1 MCSSWTRCQ
10 SSSETSHRG
19 VVRGRQEG
27 TWRDMGAIAEYVM
40 PEDEAR
46 RLTER
51 IRVTAHT
58 YAEAREKLIGYVEE
72 AKAGNAHLALGY
84 RSWTEYLSEVLGEEP
99 MRLARDERREVV
111 QLLASEGM
119 STRAIAFIVG
129 VSREAVRL
137 DMAGDKKLSPP
148 TAPSAPSPDEPSVD
162 IANVDKETGEI
173 LADGSPEIV
182 KLTGP
187 NSVTSPGRTITGMD
201 GKTYT
206 RPEPRQPSAP
216 KRRPLTDQFFDAF
229 YDLTKVT
236 ERIDRLTEDDRFPQ
250 NAEKVAAKHRSD
262 LLRAKDLL
270 EQVINRL
277 PQA

>member
-1 MCSSWTRCQ
+1 MS
-10 SSSETSHRG
+10 
-19 VVRGRQEG
+19 
-27 TWRDMGAIAEYVM
+27 AIAEYVM
-40 PEDEAR
+40 PEAEAR

-111 QLLASEGM
+111 QLLSSEGM
-119 STRAIAFIVG
+119 STRAIAPIVG

-137 DMAGDKKLSPP
+137 DMAGDKKLPPP

-206 RPEPRQPSAP
+206 RPEPTKPR
-216 KRRPLTDQFFDAF
+216 RRPLTDTFHDTTH
-229 YDLTKVT
+229 DLRKIT
-236 ERIDRLTEDDRFPQ
+236 ERLVRLTEDDRFPH
-250 NAEKVAAKHRSD
+250 NAEKVATANRSD
-262 LLRAKDLL
+262 LLRAIDAL
-270 EQVINRL
+270 QSVINRL
-277 PQA
+277 PEA

>member
-1 MCSSWTRCQ
+1 MSA
-10 SSSETSHRG
+10 
-19 VVRGRQEG
+19 V
-27 TWRDMGAIAEYVM
+27 AEYVM

-111 QLLASEGM
+111 QLLSSEGM
-119 STRAIAFIVG
+119 STRAIAPIVG
-129 VSREAVRL
+129 ASHDTVHRDLHAAPVRNL
-137 DMAGDKKLSPP
+137 TPAPEPP
-148 TAPSAPSPDEPSVD
+148 TTPEGGTRSASTPSVD

-201 GKTYT
+201 GKSYT
-206 RPEPRQPSAP
+206 RPEPTKPR
-216 KRRPLTDQFFDAF
+216 RRPITDAF
-229 YDLTKVT
+229 HDTAHDLRKIT
-236 ERIDRLTEDDRFPQ
+236 ERLVRLTEDDRFPH
-250 NAEKVAAKHRSD
+250 NAEKVATANRSD
-262 LLRAKDLL
+262 LLRAIDAL
-270 EQVINRL
+270 QSVINRL
-277 PQA
+277 PEA

>member
-1 MCSSWTRCQ
+1 MSA
-10 SSSETSHRG
+10 
-19 VVRGRQEG
+19 V
-27 TWRDMGAIAEYVM
+27 AEYVM

-46 RLTER
+46 RLTEK
-51 IRVTAHT
+51 IRLTAHT

-111 QLLASEGM
+111 QLLSSEGM
-119 STRAIAFIVG
+119 STRAIAPIVG
-129 VSREAVRL
+129 ASHDTVHRDLHAAPVRNL
-137 DMAGDKKLSPP
+137 TPAPEPP
-148 TAPSAPSPDEPSVD
+148 TTPEGGTRSASTPSVD